1 MLLIAPSHSTNIIP
15 PQRVAATITAQRDI
29 FQSHTLPESVMI
41 CEFEG
46 TLIRRHRTAPAF
58 ECDNSPTFHGAFP
71 VRDQMQRLISG
82 YVSTRLSR
90 VSRAVRLDYRRG
102 SGTLAAGSNIAASF
116 SAADSRF
123 DNSGSLH
130 SSQLFQR
137 RSTPGHAVLST
148 AWLSRWTGSR

>member
-1 MLLIAPSHSTNIIP
+1 MFLIASRLSNSIIP
-15 PQRVAATITAQRDI
+15 TQRVAATTTAQRDI
-29 FQSHTLPESVMI
+29 FQSHTLPGSVMI

-58 ECDNSPTFHGAFP
+58 ECDNPPTCHGAFP
-71 VRDQMQRLISG
+71 VRDQMQRVISG

-102 SGTLAAGSNIAASF
+102 SGTLAADSNIAASF
-116 SAADSRF
+116 SAADSCF

-137 RSTPGHAVLST
+137 GPRPGMLC
-148 AWLSRWTGSR
+148 